1 MINGPVVSISKF
13 IIPSLVCIQFAPLGL
28 AICVTH
34 RKAGSMFCDE
44 EVDTWQEFGWK
55 GRRLT
60 GGVREIDSEAFKA
73 ISGAGTMYTMQTHKL
88 SWVQLMR

>member
-44 EVDTWQEFGWK
+44 EVDTGK
-55 GRRLT
+55 SSDGRGGDCT